1 MAQKVSKKYS
11 LNVQGVI
18 SFDDDGTAYVSV
30 EDRGDFEINELLKD
44 FSDKECCPEGYPTH
58 CIFSAR

>member
-44 FSDKECCPEGYPTH
+44 FSDKECKISEYQL
-58 CIFSAR
+58 